1 MLTKYT
7 VMKVRY
13 KIGFM
18 AFLKNYTI
26 LEIWVRS
33 ILNCYKYAKA
43 TGQMPPMASKEKKDL
58 VDAINNGTVK
68 LSLLSLAQYRIHFEN
83 KNLEEF

>member
-1 MLTKYT
+1 MTKYT

-13 KIGFM
+13 KISFM

-43 TGQMPPMASKEKKDL
+43 TNQMPPMKCQEK
-58 VDAINNGTVK
+58 
-68 LSLLSLAQYRIHFEN
+68 R
-83 KNLEEF
+83 